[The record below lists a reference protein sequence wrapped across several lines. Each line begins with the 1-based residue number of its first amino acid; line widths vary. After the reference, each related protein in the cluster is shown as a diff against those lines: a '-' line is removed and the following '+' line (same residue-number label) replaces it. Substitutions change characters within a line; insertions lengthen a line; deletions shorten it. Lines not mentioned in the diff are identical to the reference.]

1 MLGGAT
7 VADVLNAG
15 KDPAYH
21 LAMLGSQSGGLMEK
35 TAKATPYEI
44 AQQPGGAHHG
54 MLLNIRKNL
63 GLNQLRAG
71 VAKMTRQ
78 IEDHERWISDPT
90 SKSGVDRHPP
100 EDIARWVNEKW
111 PSDIARLEEQRSI
124 YEAVIKEIENGKRAS
139 GS

>member
-1 MLGGAT
+1 
-7 VADVLNAG
+7 
-15 KDPAYH
+15 
-21 LAMLGSQSGGLMEK
+21 MEK

-54 MLLNIRKNL
+54 MLLNIRRNL

-78 IEDHERWISDPT
+78 IEDHKRWISDPT
-90 SKSGVDRHPP
+90 SKPGVDRHPP